1 MNLNIEQR
9 YRVIFGGSNCFRIL
23 LVGVG
28 GTGSA
33 LALALGGLMVHAR
46 QNGIHID
53 LTLVD
58 DDRIENKNIGRQAFA
73 PASSMHGGVHKCADL
88 ALRLNA
94 AYGLDI
100 TAWPER
106 YVADMGARWLGYS
119 HTDTHLI
126 IGCVDNYHGRREI
139 AKTVAAYAGQVWAI
153 DSGNAA
159 FNGQILV
166 GNVTSRTQVQLDKL
180 GLCTAL
186 PSPYLQEPSLLLP
199 EEKEQ
204 PHSCAELTLREE
216 QSLMVNRMAATIVA
230 QYVYNMSI
238 RRQLTQMSTA
248 FNLEP
253 TVMTPTFIT
262 ETAIAACFPSTA
274 VEITDREL
282 IATEPAITRE
292 DENE

>member
-1 MNLNIEQR
+1 MNLNIEER
-9 YRVIFGGSNCFRIL
+9 YRVVFGDSKFFRIL

-46 QNGIHID
+46 QKGIHIE

-58 DDRIENKNIGRQAFA
+58 DDKIEERNVGRQLFA
-73 PASSMHGGVHKCADL
+73 PASAARGTVHKCADL

-94 AYGLDI
+94 AYGLGI
-100 TAWPER
+100 VAWPER
-106 YVADMGARWLGYS
+106 YTAGMAGRWMRYS

-126 IGCVDNYHGRREI
+126 IGCVDNYQGRQEI
-139 AKTVAAYAGQVWAI
+139 AKTVEGYSGQVWAI

-166 GNVTSRTQVQLDKL
+166 GNTTNKEHVQLDNL

-186 PSPYLQEPSLLLP
+186 PSPYIQEPNLLLL
-199 EEKEQ
+199 EEETQ
-204 PHSCAELTLREE
+204 PLSCADLTLREE
-216 QSLMVNRMAATIVA
+216 QSLMVNRMAATIIA

-262 ETAIAACFPSTA
+262 ETTVTACFPPAA
-274 VEITDREL
+274 V
-282 IATEPAITRE
+282 AEPAAAVATATTME
-292 DENE
+292 DDDE

>member
-1 MNLNIEQR
+1 MNLNLEQR
-9 YRVIFGGSNCFRIL
+9 YKVVFGDSAPFRIL

-46 QNGIHID
+46 QKGIRIE

-58 DDRIENKNIGRQAFA
+58 DDRIEAKNIGRQAFA
-73 PASSMHGGVHKCADL
+73 PASSTDGGAYKCADL

-100 TAWPER
+100 IAWPER
-106 YVADMGARWLGYS
+106 YAAGMGTGWMGYS
-119 HTDTHLI
+119 QSDMHLI
-126 IGCVDNYHGRREI
+126 IGCVDNHQARQEI
-139 AKTVAAYAGQVWAI
+139 AKTVARYATRLWAI
-153 DSGNAA
+153 DSGNGE

-166 GNVTSRTQVQLDKL
+166 GNATERAQCQVDKL

-186 PSPYLQEPSLLLP
+186 PSPYLQEPGLLLP
-199 EEKEQ
+199 EEKAQ
-204 PHSCAELTLREE
+204 LRSCADLTLRDE
-216 QSLMVNRMAATIVA
+216 QSLMVNRLAATIIA

-238 RRQLTQMSTA
+238 RRQLTQLSTA

-253 TVMTPTFIT
+253 TVMTPAFIT
-262 ETAIAACFPSTA
+262 ETTIAACFPPSRK
-274 VEITDREL
+274 VSRDDGGR
-282 IATEPAITRE
+282 P
-292 DENE
+292 

>member
-9 YRVIFGGSNCFRIL
+9 YRVIFGDSNAFRIL

-46 QNGIHID
+46 QKGIHID

-58 DDRIENKNIGRQAFA
+58 DDRIEAKNIGRQAFA
-73 PASSMHGGVHKCADL
+73 PASSAHGGVHKCADL

-106 YVADMGARWLGYS
+106 YIADMGARWMGYG
-119 HTDTHLI
+119 HTDSHLI

-139 AKTVAAYAGQVWAI
+139 AKTVAAYAGQLWAI

-166 GNVTSRTQVQLDKL
+166 GNTTSREHIQLDKL

-204 PHSCAELTLREE
+204 PLSCAELTLREE

-238 RRQLTQMSTA
+238 RRQLTQLATV

-262 ETAIAACFPSTA
+262 ETTIAAYFPPA
-274 VEITDREL
+274 EA
-282 IATEPAITRE
+282 ATTME
-292 DENE
+292 DEHE

>member
-9 YRVIFGGSNCFRIL
+9 YRVIFGDSNCFRIL

-33 LALALGGLMVHAR
+33 LALALGSLMVHAR

-73 PASSMHGGVHKCADL
+73 SASTMHSGAYGGVHKCADL

-94 AYGLDI
+94 AYGLDV

-106 YVADMGARWLGYS
+106 YVADMGARWMGYG
-119 HTDTHLI
+119 HTDRHLI

-139 AKTVAAYAGQVWAI
+139 AKTVAAYAGQLWAI

-166 GNVTSRTQVQLDKL
+166 GNATSRGQIQLDKL

-204 PHSCAELTLREE
+204 LHSCAELTLREE

-262 ETAIAACFPSTA
+262 EKTIAAYFPA
-274 VEITDREL
+274 AEA
-282 IATEPAITRE
+282 ATTME
-292 DENE
+292 DEHE